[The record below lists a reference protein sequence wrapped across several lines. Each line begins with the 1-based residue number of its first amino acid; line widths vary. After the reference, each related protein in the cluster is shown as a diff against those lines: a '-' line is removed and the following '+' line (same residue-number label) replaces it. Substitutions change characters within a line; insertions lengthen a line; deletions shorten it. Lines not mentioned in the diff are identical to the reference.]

1 MLCIYIK
8 DTFTLCNKTDTDR
21 RPSTHVKKKKKGMFY
36 LVLHLLYWTIVFLFQ
51 TDLMYVKSDLFPH
64 ILQQFKWGFSQFLI
78 INKKLKAIWEA
89 MSENKG
95 RKMAIPLEWKSWV
108 KHGPLWLISKE
119 TLLFREAST
128 SDLSQFP
135 TCPERPDLW
144 SRWQKVYIKSL
155 QNI

>member
-1 MLCIYIK
+1 
-8 DTFTLCNKTDTDR
+8 
-21 RPSTHVKKKKKGMFY
+21 MFY

-108 KHGPLWLISKE
+108 KHGPPVAHLKRDTVIQRGKH
-119 TLLFREAST
+119 FR
-128 SDLSQFP
+128 SQSVSHMP
-135 TCPERPDLW
+135 WKTRPM
-144 SRWQKVYIKSL
+144 VEMAKSL
-155 QNI
+155 HKKSTKYLKAKYNS